1 MTPWEIR
8 AKEFSN
14 CNCSYGCPCQF
25 NALPTKGYC
34 EAVVAMEIEEGHH
47 GDVKVDSLRMG
58 GIYQWPGAVHEGRGK
73 WQPFIDVRADENQRE
88 ALLKIMSG
96 QDTDPMTT
104 MFAVYFSTL
113 EKVYDPIFAPIEF
126 EVDVEGRKGRYVVPG
141 LVETRGEPIKN
152 PVTGAEHRARID
164 LPHGFEYEI
173 AEIGSGTTKTQGNI
187 KLDLKS
193 SYGQFAHLHLNNHG
207 VVRHRTT

>member
-34 EAVVAMEIEEGHH
+34 EAVVAMEIEEGHY

-73 WQPFIDVRADENQRE
+73 WQPFIDVRADENQR
-88 ALLKIMSG
+88 
-96 QDTDPMTT
+96 
-104 MFAVYFSTL
+104 
-113 EKVYDPIFAPIEF
+113 
-126 EVDVEGRKGRYVVPG
+126 
-141 LVETRGEPIKN
+141 
-152 PVTGAEHRARID
+152 
-164 LPHGFEYEI
+164 
-173 AEIGSGTTKTQGNI
+173 
-187 KLDLKS
+187 
-193 SYGQFAHLHLNNHG
+193 
-207 VVRHRTT
+207 

>member
-25 NALPTKGYC
+25 NALPTKGSC
-34 EAVVAMEIEEGHH
+34 EAVVAMEIEEGHY
-47 GDVKVDSLRMG
+47 GDVKLDNLRMG
-58 GIYQWPGAVHEGRGK
+58 GIFQWPGAVHQGRGK
-73 WQPFIDVRADENQRE
+73 CRQCSDGRADQNQRE
-88 ALLKIMSG
+88 AFLKIMSG

-126 EVDVEGRKGRYVVPG
+126 EVDVEARKGRYLVPG

-164 LPHGFEYEI
+164 LPHGFEYEL
-173 AEIGSGTTKTQGNI
+173 AEIGSRTTKTQGNI

-193 SYGQFAHLHLNNHG
+193 SYGQFSHLHLNNHG

>member
-8 AKEFSN
+8 AKEFAN
-14 CNCSYGCPCQF
+14 CNCDYGCPCQF
-25 NALPTKGYC
+25 NALPTKGSC
-34 EAVVAMEIEEGHH
+34 EAVVAMEIEEGHY
-47 GDVKVDSLRMG
+47 GDVKLDNLRMG
-58 GIYQWPGAVHEGRGK
+58 GIFQWPGAVHQGRGK
-73 WQPFIDVRADENQRE
+73 CQPFIDVRADQNQRE

-126 EVDVEGRKGRYVVPG
+126 EVDVEARKGRYLVPG

-164 LPHGFEYEI
+164 LPHGFEYEV
-173 AEIGSGTTKTQGNI
+173 AEVGSGTSKTQGNI
-187 KLDLKS
+187 ELDLKS